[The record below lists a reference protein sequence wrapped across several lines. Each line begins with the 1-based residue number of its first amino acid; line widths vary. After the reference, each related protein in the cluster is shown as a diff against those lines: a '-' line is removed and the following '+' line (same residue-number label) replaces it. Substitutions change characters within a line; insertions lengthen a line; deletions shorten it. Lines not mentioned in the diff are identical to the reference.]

1 MTKTILPGMII
12 VDKGTDMI
20 HHVIA
25 VCTQDVHVISLVK
38 LTHNQYKIAGHVKFT
53 KDYFQFVVNHRAIKI

>member
-25 VCTQDVHVISLVK
+25 ICVHSVHAISLDQIK
-38 LTHNQYKIAGHVKFT
+38 YNQYESIEYVKFT
-53 KDYFQFVVNHRAIKI
+53 KEYFQFVADHYCD

>member
-1 MTKTILPGMII
+1 MINAITPGMII

-25 VCTQDVHVISLVK
+25 ICVHFVHAISLVK
-38 LTHNQYKIAGHVKFT
+38 LTHNQYKIAEYVKFT
-53 KDYFQFVVNHRAIKI
+53 KDYFQFVVDHYCD